1 MYRVSFWQSWAILSV
16 EGGDP
21 GVLIRLPKSPLCTT
35 SVRRIL
41 CADLWQHVTVFPDGC
56 TYPCG
61 GVSIEGLESGAMKSL
76 NSQSENHSLYSKFR
90 KTLIVRHTCFCMF
103 TFCCSY
109 SQVPFDSMDAIS
121 WRVAAPLGYVWDF
134 AAADFLYRRQERCRA
149 ARNESKIPHVS
160 KSCLARSLAFVMA
173 DQKTA
178 QWHFEPE
185 R

>member
-1 MYRVSFWQSWAILSV
+1 MYRFWQSWAILSV

-76 NSQSENHSLYSKFR
+76 NHSLYSKFR

-103 TFCCSY
+103 TFLLQLLAGTFRFNGCH
-109 SQVPFDSMDAIS
+109 F
-121 WRVAAPLGYVWDF
+121 
-134 AAADFLYRRQERCRA
+134 
-149 ARNESKIPHVS
+149 
-160 KSCLARSLAFVMA
+160 LARRGTTWLRLGFCGSGFSLQTPGAVQGGTEWIQNPSCF
-173 DQKTA
+173 Q
-178 QWHFEPE
+178 ELSC
-185 R
+185 